1 MHENGIL
8 FTPVKCTHA
17 PGFLGLHDTLPCVLI
32 PVSCLFC
39 DLYLPC
45 YYVPHS
51 LRVKAS
57 SHDKEQQLE
66 QNCTQTFTWVGSFA
80 YKTFW
85 WTGLFTEKLDLFGKR
100 VDLFTKKRTFFI
112 SGELFRTYRTPLGYG
127 PVEIPRDLHRSS
139 LSVRR
144 NLFQL

>member
-1 MHENGIL
+1 MKKIKQTLKAHIPNLEEICTKFLCFYSGSVKLQMHENGIL

-45 YYVPHS
+45 HYVPHS

-85 WTGLFTEKLDLFGKR
+85 
-100 VDLFTKKRTFFI
+100 
-112 SGELFRTYRTPLGYG
+112 
-127 PVEIPRDLHRSS
+127 
-139 LSVRR
+139 
-144 NLFQL
+144 